1 MKSIGYRG
9 TISTK
14 VKYSSFSIHETIIV
28 TTDDPIMNPAT
39 WFAYAHKICQ
49 NHFFFQYQPMHLDAE
64 FNGESDFDIK
74 RGVNPRFD

>member
-1 MKSIGYRG
+1 MENVGYRG

-28 TTDDPIMNPAT
+28 TTDDPIVNPDI

-49 NHFFFQYQPMHLDAE
+49 NQFFQYQLMHLDAK
-64 FNGESDFDIK
+64 FNGESDFAIK
-74 RGVNPRFD
+74 SGVNSRFD